1 MVNCAIRWFAFVGL
15 SPVRIASRR
24 LNAVFWEQQGIQIGG
39 HKIQIS
45 RSAAAT
51 QPAAERHFR
60 DQIDR
65 WGKVH
70 VVNLLSQK
78 EAEAQLTEAF
88 SQQVL
93 SLGMSDYVRLTNFD
107 FHAVVKGNQ
116 FDNLSSL
123 IQMLRQSI
131 KEYGGFLMN
140 LRSREIVSLQQ
151 GVFRVNCLDCLDRYA
166 IIYDS

>member
-1 MVNCAIRWFAFVGL
+1 
-15 SPVRIASRR
+15 
-24 LNAVFWEQQGIQIGG
+24 
-39 HKIQIS
+39 
-45 RSAAAT
+45 
-51 QPAAERHFR
+51 
-60 DQIDR
+60 
-65 WGKVH
+65 
-70 VVNLLSQK
+70 
-78 EAEAQLTEAF
+78 
-88 SQQVL
+88 
-93 SLGMSDYVRLTNFD
+93 MSDYVRLTNFD

-166 IIYDS
+166 IIYYSLRQYKRGARVDLQVDTGAILSSRIENDSRRALCRRPK